1 MNTTLACHFSRNT
14 WTRERGYPSIKT
26 NIQISIWYNEDR
38 KKLFDKIPPITIADS
53 KKKKK
58 EKRKRSF
65 NFLSEIWNFDAAVPE
80 HQLRRR
86 AERHSRWN
94 LSARIDS
101 AQPLFP
107 IRGKWEATSW
117 WYTVTKSHQSSLG
130 LPKRYR
136 IGRQLRANLS
146 IYPSTKLSLGYQSF
160 RWYIYISILLSLKP
174 SHLSLSL
181 YMRFFLSGGHVYLL
195 DPVPRLYRR
204 RYLFERRPGR
214 RQPSGTSNE
223 HFWVV
228 WRERR
233 ARYRS
238 WGSQLDEIRTITSF
252 LPSLKEPWNWKGS
265 LSPSVTEKKEGGCP
279 FSPTIGEIKGARAV
293 SRESGL
299 YYEREYAYVRLVFY
313 PRRISSTIYPKLL
326 IYIISFK
333 LFFKLIRNQ
342 AYLFIL

>member
-1 MNTTLACHFSRNT
+1 MNTTLAYHFARNT

-58 EKRKRSF
+58 ERGRDPSISYLKSETLTPQSRNISFEDERSVTAD
-65 NFLSEIWNFDAAVPE
+65 EIS
-80 HQLRRR
+80 QR
-86 AERHSRWN
+86 ATFVSHSWKMGSYV
-94 LSARIDS
+94 LVIHGDKVSS
-101 AQPLFP
+101 VFP
-107 IRGKWEATSW
+107 G
-117 WYTVTKSHQSSLG
+117 SS
-130 LPKRYR
+130 KEVFTIHRT
-136 IGRQLRANLS
+136 GRQLRANLS

-160 RWYIYISILLSLKP
+160 RWYISILLSLKP

-265 LSPSVTEKKEGGCP
+265 LFPSVTEKKEGGCP
-279 FSPTIGEIKGARAV
+279 F
-293 SRESGL
+293 
-299 YYEREYAYVRLVFY
+299 
-313 PRRISSTIYPKLL
+313 
-326 IYIISFK
+326 
-333 LFFKLIRNQ
+333 
-342 AYLFIL
+342 

>member
-1 MNTTLACHFSRNT
+1 MNTTLAYHFARNT

-58 EKRKRSF
+58 RKEEEILQF
-65 NFLSEIWNFDAAVPE
+65 PIWNLKLWRCSPGT
-80 HQLRRR
+80 
-86 AERHSRWN
+86 
-94 LSARIDS
+94 SASKTSGASQPMKSLS

-117 WYTVTKSHQSSLG
+117 WYTVTKSHQSSPG
-130 LPKRYR
+130 LPKRSSRYTGQAGSCEL
-136 IGRQLRANLS
+136 ICQFIRQRNSHWATRAFVD
-146 IYPSTKLSLGYQSF
+146 I
-160 RWYIYISILLSLKP
+160 YIYSSFSQTLS
-174 SHLSLSL
+174 SLSFSL
-181 YMRFFLSGGHVYLL
+181 YALLLVASGDHVYLL

-238 WGSQLDEIRTITSF
+238 WGSQLDEIRTIISF

>member
-1 MNTTLACHFSRNT
+1 MNTTLAYHFARNT

-58 EKRKRSF
+58 RKEEEILQF
-65 NFLSEIWNFDAAVPE
+65 PIWNLKLWRCSPGT
-80 HQLRRR
+80 
-86 AERHSRWN
+86 
-94 LSARIDS
+94 SASKTSGASQPMKSLS

>member
-1 MNTTLACHFSRNT
+1 MIQ
-14 WTRERGYPSIKT
+14 RGS
-26 NIQISIWYNEDR
+26 SG

-53 KKKKK
+53 KKKKR
-58 EKRKRSF
+58 ERKRSF

-279 FSPTIGEIKGARAV
+279 F
-293 SRESGL
+293 
-299 YYEREYAYVRLVFY
+299 
-313 PRRISSTIYPKLL
+313 
-326 IYIISFK
+326 
-333 LFFKLIRNQ
+333 
-342 AYLFIL
+342 

>member
-94 LSARIDS
+94 LLARIDS

-117 WYTVTKSHQSSLG
+117 WYTVTKSHQSSPG
-130 LPKRYR
+130 LPKRSSRYT
-136 IGRQLRANLS
+136 GRAGSCELICQFIRQRNSHWATRAFVD
-146 IYPSTKLSLGYQSF
+146 I
-160 RWYIYISILLSLKP
+160 YIYLF
-174 SHLSLSL
+174 
-181 YMRFFLSGGHVYLL
+181 FFLSNPLISLFLFICASSCREVTYTFLIPFHDSIVGDICSNDDQDGDNPQEQATSIFESCDVRGELVIGVGVRSWTRFARSL
-195 DPVPRLYRR
+195 RFYRR
-204 RYLFERRPGR
+204 SKSLEIEKDPFPRVSQRRRKEAAPLV
-214 RQPSGTSNE
+214 RQSGKSRGLE
-223 HFWVV
+223 PF
-228 WRERR
+228 R
-233 ARYRS
+233 AKAVYIMS
-238 WGSQLDEIRTITSF
+238 VNTHTFGS
-252 LPSLKEPWNWKGS
+252 
-265 LSPSVTEKKEGGCP
+265 
-279 FSPTIGEIKGARAV
+279 
-293 SRESGL
+293 
-299 YYEREYAYVRLVFY
+299 
-313 PRRISSTIYPKLL
+313 
-326 IYIISFK
+326 
-333 LFFKLIRNQ
+333 FFTLEEFRQRFIRN
-342 AYLFIL
+342 YWFIL

>member
-117 WYTVTKSHQSSLG
+117 WYTVTKSHQSSPG
-130 LPKRYR
+130 LPKRSSRYTGQAGSCEL
-136 IGRQLRANLS
+136 ICQFIRQRNSHWATRAFVD
-146 IYPSTKLSLGYQSF
+146 I
-160 RWYIYISILLSLKP
+160 YIYSSFSQTLS
-174 SHLSLSL
+174 SLSFSL
-181 YMRFFLSGGHVYLL
+181 YALLLVGRSRIPSWSRSTTLSSEISVRTTTRTATTLRNKQRAFLSRVTWEESSLSELGFAVGRDSHDHLVFTVAQRALKL
-195 DPVPRLYRR
+195 KRIPFPECHR
-204 RYLFERRPGR
+204 EEGR
-214 RQPSGTSNE
+214 RLPLLVRQSGKSRGLE
-223 HFWVV
+223 PF
-228 WRERR
+228 R
-233 ARYRS
+233 AKAVYIMS
-238 WGSQLDEIRTITSF
+238 VNTHTFGS
-252 LPSLKEPWNWKGS
+252 
-265 LSPSVTEKKEGGCP
+265 
-279 FSPTIGEIKGARAV
+279 
-293 SRESGL
+293 
-299 YYEREYAYVRLVFY
+299 
-313 PRRISSTIYPKLL
+313 
-326 IYIISFK
+326 
-333 LFFKLIRNQ
+333 FFTLEEFRQRFIRN
-342 AYLFIL
+342 YWFIL

>member
-1 MNTTLACHFSRNT
+1 MKSL
-14 WTRERGYPSIKT
+14 
-26 NIQISIWYNEDR
+26 
-38 KKLFDKIPPITIADS
+38 
-53 KKKKK
+53 
-58 EKRKRSF
+58 
-65 NFLSEIWNFDAAVPE
+65 
-80 HQLRRR
+80 
-86 AERHSRWN
+86 
-94 LSARIDS
+94 S

-160 RWYIYISILLSLKP
+160 RWYIYIYLF
-174 SHLSLSL
+174 
-181 YMRFFLSGGHVYLL
+181 FFLSNPLISLFLFICASSCREVTYTFLIPFHDSIVGDICSNDDQDGDNPQEQATSIFESCDVRGEL
-195 DPVPRLYRR
+195 VIGVGVRSWTRFARSPRFYRR
-204 RYLFERRPGR
+204 SKSLEIEKDPFPRVSQRRR
-214 RQPSGTSNE
+214 
-223 HFWVV
+223 
-228 WRERR
+228 
-233 ARYRS
+233 
-238 WGSQLDEIRTITSF
+238 
-252 LPSLKEPWNWKGS
+252 KEAA
-265 LSPSVTEKKEGGCP
+265 P

-299 YYEREYAYVRLVFY
+299 HYEREYAYVRLVFY

>member
-1 MNTTLACHFSRNT
+1 MIQ
-14 WTRERGYPSIKT
+14 RGS
-26 NIQISIWYNEDR
+26 SG
-38 KKLFDKIPPITIADS
+38 KKLFDKIPSITIADS

-94 LSARIDS
+94 LSARN
-101 AQPLFP
+101 LCFP
-107 IRGKWEATSW
+107 FVENGKLRLGDTRWQSLISLLRVFQRSSRYTGQAGSCELICQFIRQRNSDWAT
-117 WYTVTKSHQSSLG
+117 
-130 LPKRYR
+130 
-136 IGRQLRANLS
+136 RA
-146 IYPSTKLSLGYQSF
+146 F
-160 RWYIYISILLSLKP
+160 VDIYISILLSLKP

-204 RYLFERRPGR
+204 RYLFERRLGR

>member
-1 MNTTLACHFSRNT
+1 MNTTLAYHFARNT

-38 KKLFDKIPPITIADS
+38 VERNYSIKFLLSRLPIPR
-53 KKKKK
+53 KKKKR
-58 EKRKRSF
+58 EEEILQF
-65 NFLSEIWNFDAAVPE
+65 PIWNLKLWRCSPGT
-80 HQLRRR
+80 
-86 AERHSRWN
+86 
-94 LSARIDS
+94 SASKTSGASQPMKSLS

-299 YYEREYAYVRLVFY
+299 HYEREYAYVRLVFY

>member
-279 FSPTIGEIKGARAV
+279 F
-293 SRESGL
+293 
-299 YYEREYAYVRLVFY
+299 
-313 PRRISSTIYPKLL
+313 
-326 IYIISFK
+326 
-333 LFFKLIRNQ
+333 
-342 AYLFIL
+342 

>member
-1 MNTTLACHFSRNT
+1 MNTTLAYHFARNT

-181 YMRFFLSGGHVYLL
+181 YMRFFLSRREITYTFLIPFHDSIVGDICSNDDQDGDNPQEQATSIFESCDVRGEL
-195 DPVPRLYRR
+195 VIGVGVRSWTRFARSPRFYRR
-204 RYLFERRPGR
+204 SKSLEIEKDPFPRVSQRRRKEAAPLV
-214 RQPSGTSNE
+214 RQSGKSRGLE
-223 HFWVV
+223 PF
-228 WRERR
+228 R
-233 ARYRS
+233 AKAVYIMS
-238 WGSQLDEIRTITSF
+238 VNTHTFGS
-252 LPSLKEPWNWKGS
+252 
-265 LSPSVTEKKEGGCP
+265 
-279 FSPTIGEIKGARAV
+279 
-293 SRESGL
+293 
-299 YYEREYAYVRLVFY
+299 
-313 PRRISSTIYPKLL
+313 
-326 IYIISFK
+326 
-333 LFFKLIRNQ
+333 FFTLEEFRQRFIRN
-342 AYLFIL
+342 YWFIL

>member
-1 MNTTLACHFSRNT
+1 MNTTLAYHFARNT

-38 KKLFDKIPPITIADS
+38 VERNYSIKFLLSRLPIPR
-53 KKKKK
+53 KKK
-58 EKRKRSF
+58 ERGRDPSISYLKSETLTLQSRNISFEDERSITAD
-65 NFLSEIWNFDAAVPE
+65 EIS
-80 HQLRRR
+80 QR
-86 AERHSRWN
+86 ATFVSHSWKMGSYV
-94 LSARIDS
+94 LVIHGDKVSS
-101 AQPLFP
+101 VFP
-107 IRGKWEATSW
+107 G
-117 WYTVTKSHQSSLG
+117 SS
-130 LPKRYR
+130 KEVFTIHRT
-136 IGRQLRANLS
+136 GRQLRANLS

>member
-117 WYTVTKSHQSSLG
+117 WYTVTKSHQSSPG
-130 LPKRYR
+130 LPKRSSRYTGQAGSCEL
-136 IGRQLRANLS
+136 ICQFIRQRNSHWATRAFVD
-146 IYPSTKLSLGYQSF
+146 I
-160 RWYIYISILLSLKP
+160 YIYSSFSQTLS
-174 SHLSLSL
+174 SLSLSL

-299 YYEREYAYVRLVFY
+299 HYEREYAYVRLVFY

-326 IYIISFK
+326 VCI
-333 LFFKLIRNQ
+333 
-342 AYLFIL
+342 

>member
-1 MNTTLACHFSRNT
+1 MIQ
-14 WTRERGYPSIKT
+14 RGS
-26 NIQISIWYNEDR
+26 SG
-38 KKLFDKIPPITIADS
+38 KKLFDKIPSITIADS

-58 EKRKRSF
+58 RERKRSF

-130 LPKRYR
+130 LPKRSSRYT
-136 IGRQLRANLS
+136 GRAGSCELICQFIRQRNSDWATRA
-146 IYPSTKLSLGYQSF
+146 F
-160 RWYIYISILLSLKP
+160 VDIYISILLSLKP

-204 RYLFERRPGR
+204 RYLFERRLGR

-299 YYEREYAYVRLVFY
+299 HYEREYAYVRLVFY

-326 IYIISFK
+326 VCI
-333 LFFKLIRNQ
+333 
-342 AYLFIL
+342 